1 MFSQPGATA
10 QLNTTFTYHLSSRN
24 MTEDSVGAAQVGASV
39 MYANQGPPTAYREKE
54 QTNEIS

>member
-1 MFSQPGATA
+1 
-10 QLNTTFTYHLSSRN
+10 
-24 MTEDSVGAAQVGASV
+24 MTEDSVGASQVGASV